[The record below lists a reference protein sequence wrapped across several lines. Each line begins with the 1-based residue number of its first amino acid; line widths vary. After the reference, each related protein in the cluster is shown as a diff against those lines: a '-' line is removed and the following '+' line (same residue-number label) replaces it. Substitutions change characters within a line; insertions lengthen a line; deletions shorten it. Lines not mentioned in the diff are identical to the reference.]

1 MRNSAMAA
9 TALVLAAWAAGPAL
23 AQNRPPVIGDQ
34 YDPYYGRQGDRIC
47 ARMCPEDRSPCDP
60 IHWKRADARC
70 SDRRRWKD

>member
-1 MRNSAMAA
+1 MRTIATAA
-9 TALVLAAWAAGPAL
+9 TALVLAAWATGPAL
-23 AQNRPPVIGDQ
+23 AQNRPPIIGDQ

-60 IHWKRADARC
+60 IHWKQADARC